1 MRVVLRED
9 VDNLGRKGDLL
20 DVADGYARNFLVPRG
35 LAIKATRG
43 VVQQAEAMRR
53 NREVREVRDRSHATE
68 LAQRL
73 STTRIEVK
81 ARAGEGGKLFG
92 SVTSGDIAEAVLA
105 QTEVA
110 QRLATTRIEVK
121 ARAGE
126 GGRLFGSVTSGDI
139 AEAVLAQTEV
149 ELDRRKISLAE
160 PLKEL
165 GTVEVPVQLHTDVEA
180 TLTIEVVAS

>member
-81 ARAGEGGKLFG
+81 ARAGEGG
-92 SVTSGDIAEAVLA
+92 
-105 QTEVA
+105 
-110 QRLATTRIEVK
+110 
-121 ARAGE
+121 
-126 GGRLFGSVTSGDI
+126 RLFGSVTSGDI